1 LVSTQFPVSMNTDG
15 IFNLS
20 KAKALRNLKHDVY
33 VITPV
38 SLTPLLKYLL
48 PPPRIKIIYSHIRSK
63 LQIRNSVIVTDF
75 EVIHPLWLA
84 PPRRIYLNQ

>member
-1 LVSTQFPVSMNTDG
+1 MNTDG

-48 PPPRIKIIYSHIRSK
+48 PPPRIKISTHILGANYK
-63 LQIRNSVIVTDF
+63 YVIV
-75 EVIHPLWLA
+75 
-84 PPRRIYLNQ
+84 